1 MNVDPLLAHLDGVKH
16 LPDRKGLRR
25 WMAKCPAHDDKK
37 PTLSVAEAP
46 NGTILL
52 RCWAGCSALEI
63 VHAMGLELSDL
74 FPDRDLRDLSKQER
88 ADVRMFGKRNDVEAC
103 AYTLEMESHVMLQ
116 CALAMQAGKRLSK
129 ATLARLV
136 QAYNRV
142 ADARAPLRRKHGT
155 YPV

>member
-1 MNVDPLLAHLDGVKH
+1 MNVESLLAYLDGVTH
-16 LPDRKGLRR
+16 LRDQNGLRR
-25 WMAKCPAHDDKK
+25 WKAKCPAHDDKN

-63 VHAMGLELSDL
+63 VHAVGMELSDL

-88 ADVRMFGKRNDVEAC
+88 ADVRMLGKRNDVEAC
-103 AYTLEMESHVMLQ
+103 AYTLEVESHVMLQ
-116 CALAMQAGKRLSK
+116 CALMMQAGRKLSQ